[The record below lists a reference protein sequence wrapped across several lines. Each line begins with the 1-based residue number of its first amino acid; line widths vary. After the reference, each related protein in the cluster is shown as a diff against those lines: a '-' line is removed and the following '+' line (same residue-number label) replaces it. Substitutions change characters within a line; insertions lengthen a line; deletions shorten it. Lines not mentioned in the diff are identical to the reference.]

1 MGTIRLDAPIDTD
14 LTHYHLQPGDR
25 AAAARLMA
33 RLELFKL
40 IDKLGLSASPEP
52 ADSPAE
58 TGEETLPQVLA
69 SEDAAALLPR
79 MEESGKACLLPIFDS
94 EGALSALYLGCGQE
108 FVKTG
113 PDVALLR
120 ALCRNERIEKMRVR
134 RETPVCL
141 FAYPAGKRRKNRHPS
156 GKPRHGF
163 ILSRVSIKSIRQRV

>member
-1 MGTIRLDAPIDTD
+1 MRPLIPIDA
-14 LTHYHLQPGDR
+14 LPFAAGDR

-120 ALCRNERIEKMRVR
+120 ALCRNERIEKC
-134 RETPVCL
+134 VCDAKPCL
-141 FAYPAGKRRKNRHPS
+141 PICLPSRKAA
-156 GKPRHGF
+156 
-163 ILSRVSIKSIRQRV
+163 